1 MRTNVRVWRKI
12 MKRIIISV
20 VGVFLVLVF
29 SLPTLAHSGRTDSN
43 GGHYN
48 HSTGVYHYHHGYP
61 EHQHY
66 DIDGNGTIDCPYTYT
81 APTISQDY
89 DFSFSITESDPYK
102 YLPKDNYSQPSFDLK
117 FDGFVSVPKTEESES
132 TDESDSNATMI
143 FLWFFLI
150 PLSLFL
156 VFAKFIFKPAEPI
169 EEKETNQ
176 ERMQREIL
184 QKYIEPLENPQAYIE
199 RVKREKKEED
209 IRRRRPMCGYFLE
222 NANEDETNNETDS
235 SAETKENNETEKN
248 DAAVQQE
255 QKYIYIIR
263 SSKDYW
269 E

>member
-1 MRTNVRVWRKI
+1 MRKI
-12 MKRIIISV
+12 TKRIIVSV

-29 SLPTLAHSGRTDSN
+29 SLPTLAHSGQTDSN

-48 HSTGVYHYHHGYP
+48 HST
-61 EHQHY
+61 
-66 DIDGNGTIDCPYTYT
+66 
-81 APTISQDY
+81 
-89 DFSFSITESDPYK
+89 DPYK

-117 FDGFVSVPKTEESES
+117 FDGNISVPKAEESES

-156 VFAKFIFKPAEPI
+156 VFARFIFKPAEPI
-169 EEKETNQ
+169 EEKETNL
-176 ERMQREIL
+176 ERIQREIL
-184 QKYIEPLENPQAYIE
+184 QKYREPFENPQAYIE
-199 RVKREKKEED
+199 RVKREKKEEE
-209 IRRRRPMCGYFLE
+209 ISRRRPMCGYFLD
-222 NANEDETNNETDS
+222 NANEDETNNEINNETDS
-235 SAETKENNETEKN
+235 PTETKENDEIEK
-248 DAAVQQE
+248 QE

>member
-1 MRTNVRVWRKI
+1 
-12 MKRIIISV
+12 MKRIIVSV
-20 VGVFLVLVF
+20 IGIFLVLVF

-48 HSTGVYHYHHGYP
+48 HSTGAYHYHHGYP
-61 EHQHY
+61 EHRHY
-66 DIDGNGTIDCPYTYT
+66 DMDGNGTIDCPYTYT

-89 DFSFSITESDPYK
+89 DFSFPNTESDPYK
-102 YLPKDNYSQPSFDLK
+102 YLPKDNYSQPSFDFK
-117 FDGFVSVPKTEESES
+117 FDSYISVPKSEESE
-132 TDESDSNATMI
+132 ENNKSDSSATMI
-143 FLWFFLI
+143 FLWVFLI

-156 VFAKFIFKPAEPI
+156 VFARFIFKPADPT
-169 EEKETNQ
+169 EEKETKL

-184 QKYIEPLENPQAYIE
+184 QKYREPFENPQAYIE
-199 RVKREKKEED
+199 RIKREKEEQE
-209 IRRRRPMCGYFLE
+209 RRKRRPTCGYFLE
-222 NANEDETNNETDS
+222 NANEDEANNEAKNEADS
-235 SAETKENNETEKN
+235 PAETKENEETKNN